1 MSEKEF
7 TLKYEFQNVG
17 KLEHGQGFVSP
28 KEEHFGLNWCM
39 GIQKWGDV
47 LRMYFFAY
55 GLYGNQKIYV
65 DYTKKIFSRYKEHT
79 HSISGSNPLKYNY
92 WPCPLIDWG
101 NLKSDFL
108 NDGKL
113 DAEIHLKITEMVGFP
128 GFPMVPM
135 KKKVAPLPRK
145 ELRSF
150 GEEMKQFSDV
160 VLKVEDRKF
169 YVSKLT
175 LSSQSLYFANLFLGQ
190 SEKSEIELK
199 DVNPDD
205 FQYYLEVIYA
215 EDAIND
221 DTVVRILQIADVHQT
236 PLAIKK
242 CEKYLIKESK
252 MELKRKLELAGKYK
266 LEELKK
272 MCLDQ
277 IKSNKKRTFS
287 SLFKKLLT
295 K

>member
-7 TLKYEFQNVG
+7 TLRYEFQNVG
-17 KLEHGQGFVSP
+17 KLSHGQGLISP
-28 KEEHFGLNWCM
+28 REEHFGLKWCM

-65 DYTKKIFSRYKEHT
+65 DYTKRIFSRYKEHT
-79 HSISGSNPLKYNY
+79 HSISGSKPLEYNY

-113 DAEIHLKITEMVGFP
+113 DAEIHLKITKMVGFP
-128 GFPMVPM
+128 MIPMER
-135 KKKVAPLPRK
+135 KVAPLPRK

-150 GEEMKQFSDV
+150 GEDMRQFSDV

-175 LSSQSLYFANLFLGQ
+175 LSAQSPHFANLFLEQ
-190 SEKSEIELK
+190 SGKTEIEIK
-199 DVNPDD
+199 DVNSDD
-205 FQYYLEVIYA
+205 FQCFLEVIYA
-215 EDAIND
+215 EEAINE
-221 DTVVRILQIADVHQT
+221 DTVEGILQIADMHQT
-236 PLAIKK
+236 PLAIRK

-252 MELKRKLELAGKYK
+252 MELKEKLELAGKYK
-266 LEELKK
+266 LEELKV
-272 MCLDQ
+272 
-277 IKSNKKRTFS
+277 S
-287 SLFKKLLT
+287 FKK
-295 K
+295 KF